1 MYIAMNR
8 FQVTA
13 GREAEFEKV
22 WKGRET
28 HLDEVPG
35 FKEFCLLRGATV
47 DQITTYVSHSSWA
60 SREAFEEWTKSEA
73 FRKGHAGAG
82 STRGVIAG
90 HPVFEGYEIVL

>member
-1 MYIAMNR
+1 MVPFIHIFNLI
-8 FQVTA
+8 
-13 GREAEFEKV
+13 EAQS
-22 WKGRET
+22 
-28 HLDEVPG
+28 
-35 FKEFCLLRGATV
+35 LRSISHKI

-90 HPVFEGYEIVL
+90 HPVFEGYQIVL